1 MKRRWM
7 ILMSLFVLGT
17 VISPAQKVNLN
28 FSQTNLRTVLE
39 SITQQ
44 TDYTLA
50 FSKEAVDLNDAVTI
64 RVTDTDLTQVLDQL
78 FIPRNIGYELRDNKI
93 YIFDKPAAAVTGTGQ
108 APQQEIRLSGRV
120 TDENSDP
127 VIGANIAVP
136 GTAIGTISDADGNFS
151 LTVQRGATV
160 RVSYIGYLEQQFTIT
175 NQTVLNVQ
183 LQEDAE

>member
-7 ILMSLFVLGT
+7 ILMSLFVLST
-17 VISPAQKVNLN
+17 VISSAQKVNLN

-50 FSKEAVDLNDAVTI
+50 FSKEVVDLNDAVTI

-78 FIPRNIGYELRDNKI
+78 FTPRNIGYELRDNKI
-93 YIFDKPAAAVTGTGQ
+93 YIFDKSTAATSETTQ

-120 TDENSDP
+120 TDENDDP
-127 VIGANIAVP
+127 VIGANISVP
-136 GTAIGTISDADGNFS
+136 ETTIGTVTDIDVN
-151 LTVQRGATV
+151 
-160 RVSYIGYLEQQFTIT
+160 
-175 NQTVLNVQ
+175 
-183 LQEDAE
+183 